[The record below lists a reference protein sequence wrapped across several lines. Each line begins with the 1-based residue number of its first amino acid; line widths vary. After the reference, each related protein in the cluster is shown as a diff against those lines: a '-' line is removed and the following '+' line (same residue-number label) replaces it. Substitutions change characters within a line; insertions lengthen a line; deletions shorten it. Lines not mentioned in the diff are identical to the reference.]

1 MMNSYA
7 IVITKP
13 FLAHM
18 ERAIEVLG
26 NHLHDPELLEHSK
39 RNDQIGKV
47 IRTVLENDAQTH
59 ALLKD
64 WLARLKKNEI

>member
-1 MMNSYA
+1 
-7 IVITKP
+7 
-13 FLAHM
+13 M